1 MGQEGELE
9 RRQGIRWKR
18 CVEDASFYLLGQS
31 CVRFTPWVQSL
42 DEFSE
47 QTHSQACPSDVILGN
62 GGELPNVMEAQVAL
76 VVKNLPTNIG
86 DVRDSDSI
94 PGSGRSPGRGH
105 GNPLQ
110 YSCLENPH
118 GQRSLAGCSPWG
130 HKELDMTTTKQSTV
144 QHSVDHPRSY
154 GHLGSFRTVG
164 RVQESPH

>member
-110 YSCLENPH
+110 YSCLENPMDRGAWRAAVH
-118 GQRSLAGCSPWG
+118 GVTESG
-130 HKELDMTTTKQSTV
+130 MTERL
-144 QHSVDHPRSY
+144 SVHARCCTIVTIKCDEGPAEHCP
-154 GHLGSFRTVG
+154 V
-164 RVQESPH
+164 